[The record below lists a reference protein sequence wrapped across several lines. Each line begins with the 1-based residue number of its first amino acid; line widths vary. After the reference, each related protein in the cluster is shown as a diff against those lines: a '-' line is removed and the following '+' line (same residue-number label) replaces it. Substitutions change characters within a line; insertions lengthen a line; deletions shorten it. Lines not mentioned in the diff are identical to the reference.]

1 MTVTVLD
8 RITAD
13 RAIARQS
20 RDTPAYQI
28 LTQILG
34 DYQTGATLKKP
45 KVGDGAIIELVRL
58 IVKANND
65 TIALLRTAESTFPE
79 RDFAEKLSFLE
90 NQNTILSQYIP
101 ELLTETELQTILVNL
116 VIGGPVSIGDFQKH
130 LRENY
135 ADRFK
140 PGTAAQVYNAA

>member
-1 MTVTVLD
+1 MTLTVLEHV
-8 RITAD
+8 TAD

-45 KVGDGAIIELVRL
+45 KVGDGALIEIIRL
-58 IVKANND
+58 ITVANTE
-65 TIALLRTAESTFPE
+65 TIGLLRASTQE
-79 RDFAEKLSFLE
+79 DYTDKILFLE
-90 NQNTILSQYIP
+90 NQNTMLSQYLP
-101 ELLTETELQTILVNL
+101 VLLTEEELRTILKSQEFSN
-116 VIGGPVSIGDFQKH
+116 IGAYQKF

-135 ADRFK
+135 PDRFK
-140 PGTAAQVYNAA
+140 PGTAAQVFNAA

>member
-8 RITAD
+8 RIVAD

-45 KVGDGAIIELVRL
+45 KIGDGALIEIIRL
-58 IVKANND
+58 ITVANTE
-65 TIALLRTAESTFPE
+65 TIGLLRASTQE
-79 RDFAEKLSFLE
+79 DYADKILFLE
-90 NQNTILSQYIP
+90 NQNTMLSQYLPI
-101 ELLTETELQTILVNL
+101 LLTEEELRTILVEL
-116 VIGGPVSIGDFQKH
+116 IIDGPVSIGDFQKH
-130 LRENY
+130 LRTKY
-135 ADRFK
+135 TDRFK
-140 PGTAAQVYNAA
+140 PGTAAQVYNAL

>member
-8 RITAD
+8 RIVAD

-20 RDTPAYQI
+20 RDESYQI

-34 DYQTGATLKKP
+34 AYQTGATLKKP
-45 KVGDGAIIELVRL
+45 KVGDGAIIEIIRL
-58 IVKANND
+58 LTVANN
-65 TIALLRTAESTFPE
+65 ESLELMRASST
-79 RDFAEKLSFLE
+79 DYADKILFLE
-90 NQNTILSQYIP
+90 KQNTMLSQYLP
-101 ELLTETELQTILVNL
+101 TLLTEEELRTILNSQEFSN
-116 VIGGPVSIGDFQKH
+116 IGAYQKF

-140 PGTAAQVYNAA
+140 PGTAAQVFNEGKS